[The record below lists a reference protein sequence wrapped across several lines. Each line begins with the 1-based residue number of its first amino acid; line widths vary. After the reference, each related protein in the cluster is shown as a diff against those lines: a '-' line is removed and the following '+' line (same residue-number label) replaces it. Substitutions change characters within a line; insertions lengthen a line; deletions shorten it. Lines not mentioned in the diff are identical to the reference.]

1 MFTYKNA
8 VEIDFH
14 ILEQKTKFKTLGHDL
29 AKLAT
34 AVATFRHKQKK
45 KDWNID
51 RIYKNYGM
59 TTKSTMNDEKRTKR
73 RKMVWENDD

>member
-14 ILEQKTKFKTLGHDL
+14 ILEQKTKFKTLGRDL

-34 AVATFRHKQKK
+34 AVATFRHMQK
-45 KDWNID
+45 D
-51 RIYKNYGM
+51 
-59 TTKSTMNDEKRTKR
+59 
-73 RKMVWENDD
+73 

>member
-8 VEIDFH
+8 VEIYFH

-45 KDWNID
+45 KD
-51 RIYKNYGM
+51 
-59 TTKSTMNDEKRTKR
+59 
-73 RKMVWENDD
+73 